1 MKILASRGARLAPL
15 VLVSAALL
23 LTACGGAPAARGRGV
38 PRPAPSLPMEPVASA
53 STPPDASPP
62 SAAPGGATTAPVE
75 EERPKPEPPPPE
87 VPELQVET
95 GTVQSA
101 PGEPLVVL
109 ENPPRGN
116 DLGGL
121 LGTPAGPVLVVHFT
135 DVGQGD
141 GAVIQTPG
149 GKTIVVDTGPPPGCP
164 RFLRYLGD
172 LEIHHVD
179 LLVNSHPH
187 ADHIGCATALM
198 KEMTVGTVL
207 ESGFS
212 NPTPEYDAMLKQM
225 EIDKTPLKIARRGR
239 NVNIEPDVVLEVF
252 APEEPLINGS
262 RSDPNAN
269 SVVFKLVY
277 KDLSFLFVG
286 DAEEDTE
293 DRLLR
298 GAGTKLRSTVLKV
311 AHHGSAYASS
321 SDFISHVRPR
331 LAVLSY
337 GRNNVYGHPAPATVQ
352 RLEREGAHLLKTAVD
367 GNIVMVTDGSLL
379 QVWTVPRYGGPYG
392 GARLWYPGRPAAKD
406 TARGPHGGG
415 DAVPAPKKVDLN
427 HATVDELT
435 RLPAIGRKIAEKIV
449 EARRSKGRFNS
460 VEDLSRVKGLGAKKI
475 ERLRP
480 YVICGPGVT
489 Y

>member
-1 MKILASRGARLAPL
+1 MKYRGSSLHALSIWLILGAG
-15 VLVSAALL
+15 VVAA
-23 LTACGGAPAARGRGV
+23 AGCGGAPQVRST
-38 PRPAPSLPMEPVASA
+38 PRPAPTLPDSVNVV
-53 STPPDASPP
+53 
-62 SAAPGGATTAPVE
+62 AAPGSAPAPASDDVTPPQ
-75 EERPKPEPPPPE
+75 PKPEAPPAE
-87 VPELQVET
+87 APELQVDS

-121 LGTPAGPVLVVHFT
+121 LGTPTGPVLVVHFT

-141 GAVIQTPG
+141 GAIIQTPG
-149 GKTIVVDTGPPPGCP
+149 GKVIVIDTGPPPGCP

-179 LLVNSHPH
+179 LLINSHPH
-187 ADHIGCATALM
+187 ADHIGCATAMM
-198 KEMTVGTVL
+198 KEMTVGAVM

-212 NPTPEYDAMLKQM
+212 NPTPEYEAMLRQM
-225 EIDKTPLKIARRGR
+225 EADKIPLKVARRGR
-239 NVNIEPDVVLEVF
+239 NVTVDSDVTLEILGPD
-252 APEEPLINGS
+252 EPLISGS
-262 RSDPNAN
+262 RSDANSN
-269 SVVFKLVY
+269 SVVLRMVHKN
-277 KDLSFLFVG
+277 LSFLFVG

-298 GAGTKLRSTVLKV
+298 GAGSKLRSTVLKV

-321 SDFISHVRPR
+321 SDFLSHVRPR

-352 RLEREGAHLLKTAVD
+352 RLEREGAHLLKTGVD

-379 QVWTVPRYGGPYG
+379 QVWTIPRYGGPYG
-392 GARLWYPGRPAAKD
+392 GARLWYPGRPVSRE
-406 TARGPHGGG
+406 TTGGPHAGS
-415 DAVPAPKKVDLN
+415 DAVAAPRKVDLN

-435 RLPAIGRKIAEKIV
+435 RLPAIGRKMAEKII
-449 EARRSKGRFNS
+449 ETRRSKGRFQS
-460 VEDLSRVKGLGAKKI
+460 VDDLKKVKGLGLKKI
-475 ERLRP
+475 EILRP
-480 YVICGPGVT
+480 YVLCGPGIT